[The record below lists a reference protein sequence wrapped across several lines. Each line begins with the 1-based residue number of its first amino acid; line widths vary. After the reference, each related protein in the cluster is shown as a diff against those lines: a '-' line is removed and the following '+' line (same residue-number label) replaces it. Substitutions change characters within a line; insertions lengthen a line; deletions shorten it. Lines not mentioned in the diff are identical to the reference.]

1 MRKIVTILDCDGVL
15 SDFVAGMLP
24 LVQEVTGKRFT
35 HADVTKFNFVEALG
49 LSKAEGAAVKKLIGS
64 RRGFAAS
71 LPPYAHARQGVRRLR
86 ELGDVY
92 CVTTPWDTNPW
103 WRAERESWLAL
114 HFGIDRVEHAD
125 DKTDFDG
132 DLFVDDRS
140 THVRDWL
147 SKKADRT
154 AVFWRTPH
162 NTPEAVPAGAHST
175 SSWDA
180 LYEIA
185 REVARGPVQ
194 QQLPTMEATP

>member
-1 MRKIVTILDCDGVL
+1 MKKIVTILDCDGVL

-24 LVQEVTGKRFT
+24 LVEEVTGKRFT
-35 HADVTKFNFVEALG
+35 HADVTKFNFVDALG
-49 LSKAEGAAVKKLIGS
+49 LTTAEGAAVKKLIGS

-125 DKTDFDG
+125 DKTTFDG

-147 SKKADRT
+147 SKRSDRT

-162 NTPEAVPAGAHST
+162 NTPESVPAGAHST

-180 LYEIA
+180 LYDIA

-194 QQLPTMEATP
+194 PHLPTMEVSP